1 MISWI
6 WGSPIIGEVTKVSL
20 LFTEVKTINGNLVKI
35 PNSAFLGNTV
45 FQKLEAE
52 NSLIYPL
59 QVTVNAD
66 VEAKKVMEKVKE
78 KLKDYLMIMSRKY
91 SLQQKLAELMSSR

>member
-1 MISWI
+1 
-6 WGSPIIGEVTKVSL
+6 
-20 LFTEVKTINGNLVKI
+20 
-35 PNSAFLGNTV
+35 V